1 VPHPSGLARAVRIA
15 ALAAVALAALA
26 VPSAALAGQER
37 PLQSRPP
44 TTPGGRGGAGAG
56 AVPDRVVVVWRAGVT
71 RPQRASASDDANAG
85 FVRTL
90 GDPRFQVLRP
100 APGQSV
106 AETVASLR
114 QDPSVQTATPDL
126 YDVPQATT
134 NDPLFGEQ
142 WGLQNLGLGVEGF
155 AGSLPGADVD
165 ALAAWDR
172 TRGTSSTVVADIDS
186 GYRFEHPD
194 LAPVV
199 WTNPADGS
207 HGEDFVG
214 SDADAPTTDGDPTDD
229 DLIDGGHGV
238 HTAGIIGAA
247 GNNGIGVSGVAQDVR
262 IMPLRVCA
270 YSPLARGLR
279 CPLSSEIAA
288 INYAGAHGA
297 RVANMSLGRAGASDP
312 GELAAFAANPQV
324 LFVISAG
331 NDAVDND
338 RVPHYPC
345 DYDPSTSGVAGAVD
359 NVVCVAALDQA
370 GNLASFSDW
379 GARSVDVGAPGTDIL
394 STYASETPIFETF
407 SADDFASKWTATGP
421 DGGFARTNEAPL
433 TSWGMSDSPGATPA
447 PNSDRESISAPVT
460 LPPGLT
466 SCELDQTRSVVRGGG
481 GVYTYTVWL
490 DGAPIDGA
498 SPRPGSGTFA
508 LDLSGELAAGGRLRV
523 SFEYQ
528 AGPSPSPGDG
538 VWLDDIVLSC
548 TAPVG
553 QANGYAY
560 LDGTSM
566 AAPFVTGSAALLF
579 SLNPSASV
587 TQVRDALFDTVHP
600 VASLAGKTT
609 TGGRIDAA
617 AALDAI
623 RQPDTQIV
631 SQPRAST
638 TSRRATFAFARSDVP
653 LPATFA
659 CQLDGRAFVAC
670 SSPATY
676 TVAAGRHTF
685 AVRALSPYGIVA
697 DPTPAT
703 ATWTVLQC
711 KVPKLKGLSL
721 AHARKALAKA
731 HCALGKVTT
740 PRKPKHGRLPT
751 LVVRSSSPKA
761 GALHSAGIKVKL
773 ALGPKPKPNPK
784 PKPRRRARR

>member
-1 VPHPSGLARAVRIA
+1 MPHRSGLARNVRAA

-26 VPSAALAGQER
+26 VPPAVLAGQER
-37 PLQSRPP
+37 PLHSGPP

-56 AVPDRVVVVWRAGVT
+56 AVPDRVVVVWRADAT
-71 RPQRASASDDANAG
+71 RPQRAAAGDDADAG

-134 NDPLFGEQ
+134 NDPLFGDQ
-142 WGLQNLGLGVEGF
+142 WGLQNLGLGVEDF
-155 AGSLPGADVD
+155 AGALPGADVD

-214 SDADAPTTDGDPTDD
+214 SNADAPTTDGDPTDD
-229 DLIDGGHGV
+229 DLVDGGHGV

-247 GNNGIGVSGVAQDVR
+247 GDNGIGISGVAQDVR

-270 YSPLARGLR
+270 YSPSAGATR

-288 INYAGAHGA
+288 INYAGQHGA
-297 RVANMSLGRAGASDP
+297 RVANMSLGRTGASDP

-331 NDAVDND
+331 NDGVDND
-338 RVPHYPC
+338 SVPHYPC
-345 DYDPSTSGVAGAVD
+345 NYDPSTSGVAGAVD

-370 GNLASFSDW
+370 DHLAGFSDW
-379 GARSVDVGAPGTDIL
+379 GARSVDVGAPGTEIL
-394 STYASETPIFETF
+394 STYPYDMPIDETF
-407 SADDFASKWTATGP
+407 AVDDFASKWTATGVN
-421 DGGFARTNEAPL
+421 GGFARTNEAPL
-433 TSWGMSDSPGATPA
+433 TSWGMSDSPGAAPA
-447 PNSDRESISAPVT
+447 RFSVRASTSVPVT
-460 LPPGLT
+460 LPAGLR
-466 SCELDQTRSVVRGGG
+466 SCELDQTRWVSLGSTGSYSYRVLLN
-481 GVYTYTVWL
+481 GV
-490 DGAPIDGA
+490 PIDG
-498 SPRPGSGTFA
+498 SSPGSGSGGFA
-508 LDLSGELAAGGRLRV
+508 LQLGDELAAGGRLQV
-523 SFEYQ
+523 SFSYS
-528 AGPSPSPGDG
+528 AGLFPNASDG
-538 VWLDDIVLSC
+538 VWLTDIVFRCLE
-548 TAPVG
+548 PVG
-553 QANGYAY
+553 QGTGYGY

-579 SLNPSASV
+579 SLDPSASV
-587 TQVRDALFDTVHP
+587 TQVREALFDTVHP
-600 VASLAGKTT
+600 VASLAGRTT

-623 RQPDTQIV
+623 RQPDTRIV
-631 SQPRAST
+631 SRPHAST
-638 TSRRATFAFARSDVP
+638 TSKRATFTFARSDVP
-653 LPATFA
+653 LPATFQ
-659 CQLDGRAFVAC
+659 CKLDVRAFAACGSPVTYAVAG
-670 SSPATY
+670 
-676 TVAAGRHTF
+676 GRHTF
-685 AVRALSPYGIVA
+685 GVRALSPYGIVA

-731 HCALGKVTT
+731 HCALGKVTK
-740 PRKPKHGRLPT
+740 PRKPKHGRLPA

-773 ALGPKPKPNPK
+773 ALGPKPKPK
-784 PKPRRRARR
+784 PKRRARR